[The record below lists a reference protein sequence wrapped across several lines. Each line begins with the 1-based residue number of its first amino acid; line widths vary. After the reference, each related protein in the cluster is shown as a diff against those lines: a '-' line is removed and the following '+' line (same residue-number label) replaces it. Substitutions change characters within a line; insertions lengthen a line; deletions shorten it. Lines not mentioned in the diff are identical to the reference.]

1 METTK
6 PRAAIPD
13 VSISL
18 AAIEANQVVRIERLM
33 LGSLEQL
40 CEELGL
46 HEGDVVQCRASS
58 PRRLYLATANARTV
72 AIDRDQARFVRVVP
86 RAQMQVRQTPS
97 TNQSIPDTAR
107 ALP

>member
-1 METTK
+1 MAVTASRLAFDSIETAK
-6 PRAAIPD
+6 PCAAIPD

-18 AAIEANQVVRIERLM
+18 AAIEANQVVRIERLL

-58 PRRLYLATANARTV
+58 PRRLYLATVNARTV
-72 AIDRDQARFVRVVP
+72 AIDRDQARFVRVVL
-86 RAQMQVRQTPS
+86 RA
-97 TNQSIPDTAR
+97 DTAVLVR
-107 ALP
+107 

>member
-1 METTK
+1 M
-6 PRAAIPD
+6 
-13 VSISL
+13 SL

-58 PRRLYLATANARTV
+58 ARRLYLATVNARTV
-72 AIDRDQARFVRVVP
+72 AIDRDHARFVRVVL
-86 RAQMQVRQTPS
+86 RGAMQPG
-97 TNQSIPDTAR
+97 
-107 ALP
+107 